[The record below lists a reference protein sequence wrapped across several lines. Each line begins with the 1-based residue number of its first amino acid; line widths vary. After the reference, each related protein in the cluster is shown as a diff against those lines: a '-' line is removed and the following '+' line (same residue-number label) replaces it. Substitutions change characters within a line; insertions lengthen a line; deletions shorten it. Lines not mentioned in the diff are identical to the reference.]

1 MNEKLEEIFNATVA
15 PIFNEKNYPNYFPK
29 LSDDDITGFSGSELE
44 NFVPNILKIIEEDGG
59 MQAVCNFTSVDYYDG
74 SQFLFIFV
82 FSWIKDGKLC
92 TYKNYLLTE
101 Y

>member
-1 MNEKLEEIFNATVA
+1 MNEKIKEIFDTTVV
-15 PIFNEKNYPNYFPK
+15 PTFNEKNYPNYYK
-29 LSDDDITGFSGSELE
+29 LLEDDIAGFSGSELE

-59 MQAVCNFTSVDYYDG
+59 TQAVCNFASVDYYDG
-74 SQFLFIFV
+74 SQFVFIFV